1 MSSLNTN
8 LDDVYYTI
16 DFCQISYEFLH
27 FFFTVKQYCRTMLL
41 LFFNIVLRIFMLFS
55 CLLHEFRL
63 NKRKLT

>member
-41 LFFNIVLRIFMLFS
+41 LFLILYYVFS
-55 CLLHEFRL
+55 CYFHVYYMNFV
-63 NKRKLT
+63 

>member
-8 LDDVYYTI
+8 LDDVYYTT
-16 DFCQISYEFLH
+16 DFRQIYNELLH
-27 FFFTVKQYCRTMLL
+27 FFTVKQYCRTMLL